1 METTVNTLMFKDEP
15 VIVTENAEGE
25 MYLIHSKY
33 IQDILDDWTG
43 DCNFVPANDARVFFA
58 SWNGKPISPYE
69 YTDFESLA
77 WYLKVKILKDTDHKG
92 YFYKGEKS

>member
-1 METTVNTLMFKDEP
+1 METTINTLMFKDEI

-43 DCNFVPANDARVFFA
+43 DCNFVPANDARVYFA
-58 SWNGKPISPYE
+58 GVNGVAINPYE
-69 YTDFESLA
+69 YQDFESL
-77 WYLKVKILKDTDHKG
+77 LQFLERLQELLHI
-92 YFYKGEKS
+92 

>member
-1 METTVNTLMFKDEP
+1 MKDR
-15 VIVTENAEGE
+15 N
-25 MYLIHSKY
+25 YR
-33 IQDILDDWTG
+33 TG

-77 WYLKVKILKDTDHKG
+77 WYLKVKILQDTDHKKHERQRG
-92 YFYKGEKS
+92 FCMD